1 MHQLDENV
9 TKNTCR
15 RERSCAAEPTNK
27 LGSSRRVSSSLLAG
41 RIRSD
46 CTMQRVAAL
55 IMNSSRTVSFLLP
68 SSNTA
73 KKNETRKQWKCQ
85 WKCQWK
91 GNANINKRDAAR
103 RSKERGVVTRAV
115 AGNLEGGSFWGRQAA
130 EHCAI
135 CGRGTFVAGHCRREA

>member
-9 TKNTCR
+9 TQNTCR
-15 RERSCAAEPTNK
+15 SERSCAAEPTNK

-73 KKNETRKQWKCQ
+73 TRNETRKQWKCQ
-85 WKCQWK
+85 WKSD
-91 GNANINKRDAAR
+91 ANINKHDAAR

-115 AGNLEGGSFWGRQAA
+115 TGNLEGGNFWDRWAA

-135 CGRGTFVAGHCRREA
+135 CGRATFVAGRCRREA